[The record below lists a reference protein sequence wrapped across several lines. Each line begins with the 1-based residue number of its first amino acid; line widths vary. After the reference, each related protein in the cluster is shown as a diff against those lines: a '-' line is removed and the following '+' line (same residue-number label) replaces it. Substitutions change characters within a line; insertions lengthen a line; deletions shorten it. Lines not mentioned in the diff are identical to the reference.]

1 MRWLAAPDDTLSFA
15 RDPGFVFLANL
26 RTEPLRLPEF
36 REVLLAS
43 GPLIEGAAGLSGGSL
58 PPDTGVWLSV

>member
-1 MRWLAAPDDTLSFA
+1 MRWLEAPADALCFA

-26 RTEPLRLPEF
+26 GTVPLRLPEF

-43 GPLIEGAAGLSGGSL
+43 GPLIRGAAPLDGSL
-58 PPDTGVWLSV
+58 PPDTAVWLDV